1 MTFNREL
8 KSVSVISFTTGTDA
22 YGQKRTLGSTSRTV
36 EMYVK
41 VYSQSNVSDI
51 RYNEVTNI
59 GLTKDASITDENQ
72 IVIDGV
78 TYNVLY
84 VIPSGRL
91 HQILMK
97 KVQ

>member
-41 VYSQSNVSDI
+41 VYAQSNVSDV
-51 RYNEVTNI
+51 RYCDVTNI
-59 GLTKDASITDENQ
+59 GLTYDTSITDENQ
-72 IVIDGV
+72 IVIDGA

-84 VIPSGRL
+84 VIPSGRMY
-91 HQILMK
+91 QILMK
-97 KVQ
+97 KV

>member
-1 MTFNREL
+1 MTYIRET
-8 KSVSVISFTTGTDA
+8 KPVSGVSFTTGTDA
-22 YGQKRTLGSTSRTV
+22 YGQKRQLGSTTRTV
-36 EMYVK
+36 EMFVK

-72 IVIDGV
+72 IVIDGA

-97 KVQ
+97 KV

>member
-22 YGQKRTLGSTSRTV
+22 YGQKRTLGSTNRTV
-36 EMYVK
+36 DMVVK
-41 VYSQSNVSDI
+41 IYSQTNVSDV
-51 RYNEVTNI
+51 RYCDITNI
-59 GLTKDASITDENQ
+59 GLTYDASITDENQ

-97 KVQ
+97 KV

>member
-1 MTFNREL
+1 MTYIREA
-8 KSVSVISFTTGTDA
+8 KPVSVVSFTTGTDA
-22 YGQKRTLGSTSRTV
+22 YGQKRKLGSTTRTV
-36 EMYVK
+36 EMFVK

-51 RYNEVTNI
+51 RYNDVTNI
-59 GLTKDASITDENQ
+59 GLTKDSLITDENQ
-72 IVIDGV
+72 IVIDGA

-97 KVQ
+97 KV